1 MEELPMKMTWAPPTG
16 STVDWKAHHAELEK
30 FFGASGFSGDIA
42 HNLANATK
50 LDMDEKPFSV
60 WSRACTDWWRA
71 TYAKRN
77 AGYRDVAYAGVVRE
91 LASKSLLPKYEEHE
105 TKWLAYYVFYAKLY
119 TGIYHH
125 LLELEGETSVCSE
138 GSSWWKAAWQE
149 RCEFERF
156 CNRPQDSD
164 KGGKPLHGEFAAAMT
179 IAVAKFVEFACTF
192 SWVGLPS
199 YEADRTKNKRTETAD
214 TIPLKILACAYVSRA
229 HVDRWVADARTNS
242 VEGGLSKQA
251 QRFLVGILC
260 NEYNSKPNRNVS
272 LYVSGLPYDAPKV
285 HWASVKPN
293 APGKKRMTMDDVA
306 KLVHWCA
313 EEMVAYGVCRNRDPT
328 RTAGLCDG
336 RVMVGIYVGDA
347 LLLSA
352 TRGRE
357 RVVLAR
363 TKYKVG
369 NRNEMC
375 VVHVHGPAP
384 VTAVGTSPIH
394 VDMKTR
400 RLIDEAL
407 ERGRLGLVFTLHE
420 EGRSRTG
427 LDAFRLGEKETPS
440 IPLLTLYRSDVQIKS
455 AEDIL
460 VSSGCCAAA

>member
-1 MEELPMKMTWAPPTG
+1 M
-16 STVDWKAHHAELEK
+16 
-30 FFGASGFSGDIA
+30 
-42 HNLANATK
+42 
-50 LDMDEKPFSV
+50 
-60 WSRACTDWWRA
+60 
-71 TYAKRN
+71 
-77 AGYRDVAYAGVVRE
+77 
-91 LASKSLLPKYEEHE
+91 
-105 TKWLAYYVFYAKLY
+105 
-119 TGIYHH
+119 
-125 LLELEGETSVCSE
+125 CSE

-192 SWVGLPS
+192 SWVGLPL
-199 YEADRTKNKRTETAD
+199 YEADRKKTNHTETAD
-214 TIPLKILACAYVSRA
+214 AIPLKILACAYVSRG
-229 HVDRWVADARTNS
+229 HVDRWVTDARTNA

-251 QRFLVGILC
+251 HRFLVGILC
-260 NEYNSKPNRNVS
+260 SEYRSESNRNVS
-272 LYVSGLPYDAPKV
+272 LYVSGLPYDVPKV
-285 HWASVKPN
+285 HWASVKPI
-293 APGKKRMTMDDVA
+293 AQKRMTMDDVA

-313 EEMVAYGVCRNRDPT
+313 EEMVAYGLCLNRDPK

-352 TRGRE
+352 TRGKE

-375 VVHVHGPAP
+375 VVHGPAP
-384 VTAVGTSPIH
+384 VTAVGTSPLH

-420 EGRSRTG
+420 EGRSRKW
-427 LDAFRLGEKETPS
+427 LDAFRLGERDTPS
-440 IPLLTLYRSDVQIKS
+440 MVSLLTLYRNDVPINS